1 MTVSYSQGF
10 CQAYA
15 SRKEIAIAK
24 SATVLALVDGGA
36 SADTITSSNTSTVNF
51 LTLGFNSGDKIYVL
65 GATDGDDNIAG
76 IECSNVAAGTIT
88 LPTGTFTTGQAAG
101 SQLYILASKGGSF
114 VDLMQGGT
122 LYWFK
127 STKPAT
133 ADAVASASDVLA
145 TFADVKF
152 GAVAWDAVNK
162 YAYVDLLAAI
172 TTNGSA
178 DGTAL
183 WYRFVAYGEEAF
195 AASTSAIRLD
205 GSIGSSGDLVTAN
218 ASVTNGAPLAISSF
232 KFRVPQVP
240 S

>member
-1 MTVSYSQGF
+1 
-10 CQAYA
+10 
-15 SRKEIAIAK
+15 
-24 SATVLALVDGGA
+24 
-36 SADTITSSNTSTVNF
+36 
-51 LTLGFNSGDKIYVL
+51 
-65 GATDGDDNIAG
+65 
-76 IECSNVAAGTIT
+76 
-88 LPTGTFTTGQAAG
+88 
-101 SQLYILASKGGSF
+101 
-114 VDLMQGGT
+114 
-122 LYWFK
+122 
-127 STKPAT
+127 
-133 ADAVASASDVLA
+133 
-145 TFADVKF
+145 
-152 GAVAWDAVNK
+152 
-162 YAYVDLLAAI
+162 VDLLAAI